1 MISKIR
7 NYSDGIICKMPA
19 IALTALADNDSR
31 DLAIDQ
37 GFDTIVFK
45 PCDFD
50 LLIETVKIII
60 INYNLPR
67 I

>member
-1 MISKIR
+1 
-7 NYSDGIICKMPA
+7 MPA